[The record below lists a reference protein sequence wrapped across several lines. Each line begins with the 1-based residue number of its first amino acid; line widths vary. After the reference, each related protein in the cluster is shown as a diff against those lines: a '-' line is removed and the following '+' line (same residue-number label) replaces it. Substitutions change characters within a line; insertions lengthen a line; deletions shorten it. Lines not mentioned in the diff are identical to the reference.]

1 MQYKLRSILRAIFYL
16 FNTLYKHAGETMSNN
31 FISFND
37 FQNKTSKKPIETEI
51 KPQIQLQPTL
61 AEVKEVSQVV
71 EQSQNSPVSNP
82 ITVDTADLASK
93 VEKAKRQNGLI
104 EKVADKVK
112 GLTGLGYSSKK
123 LDATIENVKTGT
135 VSSEEAQKEIEKYRS
150 SQENTAQAVGDVAS
164 GAASIGVFF
173 GAKQGIEKLV
183 AKYVKINHSKE
194 IWLDRLEEE
203 FSFILKKDKLK
214 KIVDFAA
221 KNIDKRS
228 SAVAIGAL
236 GAMLVGGIT
245 KWLLLKANRI
255 GTKQY
260 KAEINKE
267 TMSKK
272 EIRRAKKQAKKQR
285 KNANFRNFTTGVIN
299 GLTVPVI
306 SALGAAGAP
315 VYVAINSLSRYFIGS
330 KENAGKKSIS
340 GYVENLKESPITNI
354 ATAAAIAIPAVQKG
368 KFNKVFEENLDKAVE
383 TLQKAQLTQDLGKG
397 KSSYQQLEEVLF
409 GNEKIKAIMEDKS
422 LSISQ
427 KIQLLSEE
435 NLFAVKFK
443 QINSNT
449 DELAQALKTD
459 CPPTRTLEEAQALI
473 DKAFGGKYKVQ
484 RCVGVGTVAET
495 YLVKDGDSEY
505 CIKMLKNGIT
515 AQKITDDKDKF
526 FAIIDGLTDKS
537 PQEKQFLKDNVENI
551 YKGVLAEVD
560 FNNEMKAAQELAKVT
575 KKAKLVQPI
584 EVKDGLYLMQK
595 AKGIS
600 LSDFACYSNWKYN
613 FIDYKTGKMFERSEF
628 EDEVQAWQSKID
640 DAQKQIDDLKALLG
654 TEEAKNYYALELDCD
669 DGFIGED
676 GLKAH
681 IKYLEDN
688 FKTRT
693 ADCAKCLKNA
703 QEKLKKYD
711 KIAELHKL
719 GIGELSEE
727 QGKVML
733 ERYQDILVEQFSEV
747 SKDGKIIHGDIHPG
761 NIFIDIEALQAGSK
775 DFFTLIDT
783 GNTIHQDQQMA
794 MRFLNLSHYIK
805 NADYEN
811 IADFVLEGA
820 TLPKGT
826 DKATARKEIIDALYN
841 AFFDYETHI
850 GKITNDNILSLT
862 DGIMQ
867 KLEIIPSDTQ
877 GNLIKAKTSA
887 KQSMDEFTENW
898 GKAMGEA
905 VAKKYENKDTEITD
919 MQIAGEMSKMF
930 AKGMKEKKLY
940 ETKQATQEKANL
952 ALLSAADKAKLK
964 QSKSAPKKNS
974 VEFLTYELKQNKKTA
989 DEILSDLTG
998 RINHYTWSFKYKYS
1012 DFMKELTGKSDFN
1025 PCADGIKKLSQK
1037 QKQELIAQLE
1047 KAQKFAN
1054 MIPDETVKQQELE
1067 EIKKLLALFE

>member
-1 MQYKLRSILRAIFYL
+1 MQYKLRSILRAIFFL
-16 FNTLYKHAGETMSNN
+16 FNTLYKQAGETMSNN

-37 FQNKTSKKPIETEI
+37 FQNKTSKKSIETEI
-51 KPQIQLQPTL
+51 KPQVQIQPMP
-61 AEVKEVSQVV
+61 AEVKEVSQVA
-71 EQSQNSPVSNP
+71 EQSKNSPVSNP
-82 ITVDTADLASK
+82 ITIDTVDLASK

-104 EKVADKVK
+104 EKVADKIK
-112 GLTGLGYSSKK
+112 SLTGLGYSSKK
-123 LDATIENVKTGT
+123 LDATIENVKTGA
-135 VSSEEAQKEIEKYRS
+135 VSAEEAQKEIEKYRS
-150 SQENTAQAVGDVAS
+150 SQENIAQATGDVAS
-164 GAASIGVFF
+164 SAASIGAFF
-173 GAKQGIEKLV
+173 WAKQGIEKLV

-203 FSFILKKDKLK
+203 FSFMLKKDKLK
-214 KIVDFAA
+214 KFVDFAA
-221 KNIDKRS
+221 KNINKRG
-228 SAVAIGAL
+228 SAVAIGVACAFL
-236 GAMLVGGIT
+236 AGAII
-245 KWLLLKANRI
+245 KPLLLSLNRI

-272 EIRRAKKQAKKQR
+272 EIRQAKKQAKKQR
-285 KNANFRNFTTGVIN
+285 KNANFRNFTTGAIN

-306 SALGAAGAP
+306 SALGAVGAP
-315 VYVAINSLSRYFIGS
+315 IYIAINSLSRYFIGS

-354 ATAAAIAIPAVQKG
+354 ATAAAIAIPAIQKG
-368 KFNKVFEENLDKAVE
+368 KFNKVFEENLDTVVE
-383 TLQKAQLTQDLGKG
+383 NLQKAQLTQDLGKG
-397 KSSYQQLEEVLF
+397 KSSYKQLEEVLF
-409 GNEKIKAIMEDKS
+409 GNEKIKAIMEDES

-427 KIQLLSEE
+427 KIQLLSDE

-443 QINSNT
+443 QINSNA
-449 DELAQALKTD
+449 DELARALKTD

-495 YLVKDGDSEY
+495 YLVKNGDSEY

-526 FAIIDGLTDKS
+526 FAIIDGLADKS
-537 PQEKQFLKDNVENI
+537 PEQKQFLKDNIENI

-560 FNNEMKAAQELAKVT
+560 FNNEMEAAQELAKVT

-595 AKGIS
+595 ADGVS
-600 LSDFACYSNWKYN
+600 LSDFVNFSRWKYR
-613 FIDYKTGKMFERSEF
+613 FIDYKTGKMLERSKF
-628 EDEVQAWQSKID
+628 EEEVQTWQKRID

-654 TEEAKNYYALELDCD
+654 TDEAKNYYALEWDYGD
-669 DGFIGED
+669 RFIGED

-693 ADCAKCLKNA
+693 SDYVEYLKDA
-703 QEKLKKYD
+703 QENLKRYD
-711 KIAELHKL
+711 KFVELHKL

-727 QGKVML
+727 QGKIML

-761 NIFIDIEALQAGSK
+761 NIFIDIEALKAGSK

-820 TLPKGT
+820 TLPKGM
-826 DKATARKEIIDALYN
+826 DKATAREKIIKALYDT
-841 AFFDYETHI
+841 FFDDKTHI

-862 DGIMQ
+862 DSIMQ
-867 KLEIIPSDTQ
+867 ELEIIPADTQ
-877 GNLIKAKTSA
+877 GNLVKAKTSA
-887 KQSMDEFTENW
+887 EQSLKEFIENW

-905 VAKKYENKDTEITD
+905 VVEKYKNRGTEITD
-919 MQIAGEMSKMF
+919 MQLAGEASKML
-930 AKGMKEKKLY
+930 AKGMKENRLY

-952 ALLSAADKAKLK
+952 ALLSAADKARLK
-964 QSKSAPKKNS
+964 QSKSTPKKNS

-989 DEILSDLTG
+989 DEILSDLTS
-998 RINHYTWSFKYKYS
+998 RIEHHTWNFKYKY
-1012 DFMKELTGKSDFN
+1012 FNFIEKLTGKSDYS
-1025 PCADGIKKLSQK
+1025 PSAEGIKKLSQK
-1037 QKQELIAQLE
+1037 QKQELITYLE

-1054 MIPDETVKQQELE
+1054 MIPDETAKQQELE
-1067 EIKKLLALFE
+1067 KIKKLLALFE